1 MSVTA
6 ATDSAFQN
14 LRSRLNVTLC
24 DFDLIFAFPI
34 LSRFRTMLP

>member
-14 LRSRLNVTLC
+14 LRSRSSVTLS

-34 LSRFRTMLP
+34 FARFRTMLF